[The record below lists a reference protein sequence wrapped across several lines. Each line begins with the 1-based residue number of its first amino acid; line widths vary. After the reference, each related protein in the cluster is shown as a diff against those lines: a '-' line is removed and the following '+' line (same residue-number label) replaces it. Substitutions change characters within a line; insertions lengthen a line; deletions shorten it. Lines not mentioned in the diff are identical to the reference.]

1 LSFRLKI
8 ILGIALIESVLL
20 LLLVLSSLNFLRSS
34 NEEQLL
40 QRASTTSKLFAS
52 ATTNAVLAT
61 DLAAL
66 DSFVEEI
73 LTNPEVVYVRILA
86 DHQVLAEGSGS
97 GALPEHPIPDAD
109 FDSVDDAVFDV
120 RVPIQIAGT
129 VYGAVEL
136 GLSIQSIQGVLSE
149 ARDWATGIA
158 VTEVLLVAVFSFI
171 LGTYLSRQ
179 LQRLRV
185 ASRTVTQAGPGH
197 QLEVSGQ
204 DEIADVARAF
214 NAMSSSLQRSYSELQ
229 DSLESQRQMVDSLE
243 RNRRKNH
250 AILASSLDAIVTI
263 DKAGRV
269 VDYSDAA
276 ERIFGWSSAE
286 MVGRN
291 MADHL
296 VPPDLREAHNNGM
309 DHFHAT
315 GEGPVL
321 GKRIQLEA
329 MHKDGRR
336 FPIEIAIAPI
346 ETPDGPLFTAFVRD
360 ISHQIA
366 NQTEL
371 RLAAT
376 AFDAIEPMFITD
388 ADARIIRVNRAF
400 LENTGYTEGEILGN
414 TPSLWSSGQHD
425 KAFYKSLW
433 GSLKQRGKWTGEIY
447 NRRKNGNIHP
457 DYLSI
462 SAVYDQEGAIT
473 HFVAHMLDITFQ
485 KTKERELRLASMK
498 ARQADEA
505 KSRFLAVMSHEIRTP
520 MNAVLGIFEL
530 LNDSPL
536 DDNQQELIRT
546 GRESSELLLS
556 IINDILDFS
565 KMDADKLKLEQ
576 VPFDLHQVLSQS
588 TELLRNQAHQK
599 DLSMILQIDDHLPRY
614 AKGDPVRLRQIL
626 INLINN
632 AVKFTEKGGVQIRTR
647 VENNQGQ
654 TFRMYCEVQDTGIGI
669 PRALQQN
676 LFEEFSMVDQSHS
689 RSTGGTGLGLAIS
702 KRLVQLMGGDIG
714 IESLPNV
721 GSVFRFHIELQGANP
736 SEIAQSIGL
745 ASLAIH
751 TTDIRILL
759 AEDNSANRRVIEA
772 MLKKSG
778 LSVDIVPDGYAA
790 LQAVSVKPYDLVLM
804 DISMPRMDGIAA
816 TRAIRHLVGPPA
828 QTPIVAITAHTLSGD
843 RDRFLSA
850 GMNDYLSK
858 PINKGALL
866 ACIKRWVK
874 ETSADPSDAIPTEP
888 PFSATTAPP
897 AASEAAALHTPQPP
911 SPRDSENEDVV
922 DEAVLRQLVRDTS
935 ADLVPELLQGY
946 IEDAKERLQQIEQAL
961 EEEDTQRLEAEAHTL
976 GSSAGAHGN
985 KALHRL
991 ARQIETLCRTDKCR
1005 EAMEKTPEL
1014 VTLARH
1020 SLERLAQRLQRDFD
1034 NV

>member
-20 LLLVLSSLNFLRSS
+20 LLLVVSSLDFLRSS

-66 DSFVEEI
+66 DSFVEEM

-86 DHQVLAEGSGS
+86 DHRVLAAGSGS

-109 FDSVDDAVFDV
+109 FDSVDDGVFDI

-149 ARDWATGIA
+149 ARDWAIGIA

-214 NAMSSSLQRSYSELQ
+214 NAMSSSLQRSYSQLQ
-229 DSLESQRQMVDSLE
+229 DSLESQRRMVDNLE

-286 MVGRN
+286 MVGQN

-309 DHFHAT
+309 THFHAT

-321 GKRIQLEA
+321 GKRIHLEA

-336 FPIEIAIAPI
+336 FPIEIAISPI

-360 ISHQIA
+360 ISQQLA
-366 NQTEL
+366 DQTEL

-400 LENTGYTEGEILGN
+400 LENTGYSEEEILGN
-414 TPSLWSSGQHD
+414 RPSLWSSGHHD

-433 GSLKQRGKWTGEIY
+433 GNLKQRGKWTGEIY

-530 LNDSPL
+530 LNDTAL

-546 GRESSELLLS
+546 GRESGELLLS

-565 KMDADKLKLEQ
+565 KMEADKLKLEQ

-599 DLSMILQIDDHLPRY
+599 DLSMILQIDDHLPRF
-614 AKGDPVRLRQIL
+614 AKGDPIRLRQIL
-626 INLINN
+626 VNLINN
-632 AVKFTEKGGVQIRTR
+632 AVKFTESGGVQVRTR

-654 TFRMYCEVQDTGIGI
+654 TFRMFCEVQDTGIGI
-669 PRALQQN
+669 PRARQQN

-689 RSTGGTGLGLAIS
+689 RSAGGTGLGLAIS

-736 SEIAQSIGL
+736 DEVAQTTEPVGL
-745 ASLAIH
+745 AIN

-759 AEDNSANRRVIEA
+759 AEDNRANQRVIEA
-772 MLKKSG
+772 MLKKNG
-778 LSVDIVPDGYAA
+778 LAVDIVPDGYAA

-816 TRAIRHLVGPPA
+816 TRAIRHLVGPTA
-828 QTPIVAITAHTLSGD
+828 QTPIVAITAHSLSGD

-858 PINKGALL
+858 PINKGELL

-874 ETSADPSDAIPTEP
+874 DPSAAPSD
-888 PFSATTAPP
+888 SAP
-897 AASEAAALHTPQPP
+897 AEPP
-911 SPRDSENEDVV
+911 SPATTVAPATQAPPTPAPPQTPPPRGPESEDVV

-946 IEDAKERLQQIEQAL
+946 IEDADERLRQIEQAL
-961 EEEDTQRLEAEAHTL
+961 GEQDAQRLEAEVHTL

-985 KALHRL
+985 TALYRL
-991 ARQIETLCRTDKCR
+991 ARQIETLCRTGECR
-1005 EAMEKTPEL
+1005 GAMEKTPEL
-1014 VTLARH
+1014 LTLARH
-1020 SLERLAQRLQRDFD
+1020 SLERLARRLQRGFD